1 MQFIG
6 RAADAMSAYQQSLD
20 TLGENLGQIQTRGYR
35 ARRTSFVEAARG
47 GVATRVDVLQGQGAL
62 ESTHQVTDLALD
74 GSGLFVIQ
82 GPSGQMYTRDGSF
95 HLDSQGR
102 LLCSGQNLEVM
113 GYGVDAH
120 GQVDYA
126 SGLVPVRIPVG
137 QPAAGQGSGT
147 IHLGGT
153 LDATAATYVP
163 AAGTVPE
170 SGGVAHSKVT
180 LYDSLGVAHA
190 VSVDITKTGTN
201 TWAWKASLDASDTST
216 LSAASGQ
223 ITFGGDGR
231 PTSASPTLVL
241 DPASGANAGQSVT
254 LDVSQLSQVA
264 GQAAVTAQA
273 DGFTT
278 GTLSSFTVG
287 TDGIVTGQYTTG
299 GTTVLGQLALAR
311 FADPGSLKQAGDN
324 LMVATDTSGSAQIG
338 LASQGGFGTVQ
349 QGSLEGSNIDVT
361 VEYAKMMLSQ
371 RAYQANSQLMKIG
384 DEMWQQLM
392 AVRQ

>member
-1 MQFIG
+1 MQFI
-6 RAADAMSAYQQSLD
+6 RSAADAMSAYQQSLD
-20 TLGENLGQIQTRGYR
+20 TLGGNLAGIQTRGYR
-35 ARRTSFVEAARG
+35 ARRTSFVEGPRG
-47 GVATRVDVLQGQGAL
+47 GVTTKEEVLQGQGAL
-62 ESTHQVTDLALD
+62 EATNQPTDLAID

-82 GPSGQMYTRDGSF
+82 GPSGRMYTRDGSF
-95 HLDSQGR
+95 HLDSNGR
-102 LLCSGQNLEVM
+102 LLCAGQGLEVM
-113 GYGVDAH
+113 GYGVDAQGH
-120 GQVDYA
+120 VDLA
-126 SGLVPVRIPVG
+126 SGLVPLRIPVG
-137 QPAAGQGSGT
+137 GQAAGQGSAG

-163 AAGTVPE
+163 AVGTVPE

-190 VSVDITKTGTN
+190 VTLDITKTGTN
-201 TWAWKASLDASDTST
+201 TWAWKASLDAGDAST
-216 LSAASGQ
+216 LSGAGGQ

-231 PTSASPTLVL
+231 PTSAAPTLVL
-241 DPASGANAGQSVT
+241 DPASGANPGQAVT
-254 LDVSQLSQVA
+254 LDISQLSQVA
-264 GQAAVTAQA
+264 GQATVTAQA

-299 GTTVLGQLALAR
+299 GTAVLGQLALAR
-311 FADPGSLKQAGDN
+311 FSDPGSLEQAGDN
-324 LMVATDTSGSAQIG
+324 MLVATDASGSAQVG

-349 QGSLEGSNIDVT
+349 QGSLEGSNVDVT
-361 VEYAKMMLSQ
+361 VEYARMMLSQ
-371 RAYQANSQLMKIG
+371 RAYQANSQLMRVG